1 MLSISELP
9 RKDGIVTG
17 KFLARHRSESFSE
30 EGFGF
35 EFRAGVTVE
44 PVAQR
49 VHERLHQA
57 WGSDISFEPA
67 DQESAD
73 LALAWL
79 VDRGHPAPRFDE
91 LAATFDARF
100 APPKPAKLDDVLDTL
115 PVSSVTV
122 HRLDGASEKIEGRI
136 GHFETDQAPAPKGG
150 KRK

>member
-35 EFRAGVTVE
+35 KFRAGVTVE

-79 VDRGHPAPRFDE
+79 VDRGAPAQRFDE
-91 LAATFDARF
+91 LSAAFDARF
-100 APPKPAKLDDVLDTL
+100 APPKPAPVARPAKVASDDGLAADEAGLDRHHTAE
-115 PVSSVTV
+115 PSKPS
-122 HRLDGASEKIEGRI
+122 A
-136 GHFETDQAPAPKGG
+136 G
-150 KRK
+150 KAKRT